1 MKLSGFG
8 TDRCPNEYTREIDG
22 ALAALA
28 AVQPRDGLEQR
39 VLARLA
45 SAPEVI
51 LPWYRR
57 LAIAPAG
64 HHRWAL
70 AAASAVIVA
79 GGVALTTYPRHPAAA
94 PTPVAVH
101 APRPAQ
107 QPAAAAAAFAVTEHP
122 FQPNTTPNTTRTRHR
137 GIHRSYRATHERV
150 PLPRGTVL
158 PMRPHTIPANQ

>member
-1 MKLSGFG
+1 MKLSGL
-8 TDRCPNEYTREIDG
+8 TTYRSTIEYTHEIDG

-39 VLARLA
+39 VLARIA
-45 SAPEVI
+45 SAPALT

-57 LAIAPAG
+57 LVIAPAG

-79 GGVALTTYPRHPAAA
+79 GGVTLTAYRHHPAAA
-94 PTPVAVH
+94 PTPMALH
-101 APRPAQ
+101 APRPAH
-107 QPAAAAAAFAVTEHP
+107 QPAAAAAGIAVTEHP
-122 FQPNTTPNTTRTRHR
+122 FQPNTTRTRHR
-137 GIHRSYRATHERV
+137 GIHRSYRATHDRV

-158 PMRPHTIPANQ
+158 PMRPHTIPSNQ

>member
-8 TDRCPNEYTREIDG
+8 TDHSPNEYAREIDG

-28 AVQPRDGLEQR
+28 AVRPRHGLEQR
-39 VLARLA
+39 VLARIA
-45 SAPEVI
+45 SAPEVT

-57 LAIAPAG
+57 LVIAPAG

-94 PTPVAVH
+94 PTPLVVH
-101 APRPAQ
+101 APHPAQ
-107 QPAAAAAAFAVTEHP
+107 QPAAAAAGFAVTEHP
-122 FQPNTTPNTTRTRHR
+122 FQPNTTTTRHR

-150 PLPRGTVL
+150 PLPRGTVQ
-158 PMRPHTIPANQ
+158 PMRPHTIPANP

>member
-8 TDRCPNEYTREIDG
+8 TDHSPNEYTREIDG

-79 GGVALTTYPRHPAAA
+79 GGVALTTNQHHPAAA
-94 PTPVAVH
+94 PIPVAVH

-107 QPAAAAAAFAVTEHP
+107 QPAAAAAGFAVTEHP
-122 FQPNTTPNTTRTRHR
+122 FQPNTTTTRHR

>member
-1 MKLSGFG
+1 MKPS
-8 TDRCPNEYTREIDG
+8 DSARNHPSIEYAREIDG

-39 VLARLA
+39 VLARIA
-45 SAPEVI
+45 STPEVS

-57 LAIAPAG
+57 LVIAPVG
-64 HHRWAL
+64 QHRWAL

-79 GGVALTTYPRHPAAA
+79 GGVTLMTYRYHPAVM
-94 PTPVAVH
+94 PTPIAVH
-101 APRPAQ
+101 VPRPAQ
-107 QPAAAAAAFAVTEHP
+107 QPAAAAAGIAVSEHP
-122 FQPNTTPNTTRTRHR
+122 FQTNTTKTRHR

-150 PLPRGTVL
+150 PLPRGTAL